1 LTGAADA
8 PQDAAMRNSMP
19 ILPVLL
25 AAALACGPR
34 GTTTTATAT
43 RSEGSMADAIEMVAE
58 GKYAEAE
65 PLLER
70 LLREHQAQPAEAHH
84 YLGVCA
90 EMREDYADAETHYRE
105 ALRRDPGLFESRVNL
120 GNVLF
125 YLGRND
131 EALATLTEL
140 TEAFPE
146 EPDGFLALGMQQKA
160 MGDDAG
166 ALASFQRA
174 VELDPSP
181 VPPPLEQTI
190 GEHPGFLALF
200 EIAAIHQAAGRT
212 EEELAALREA
222 LQRSDGAPLAATELA
237 KALSRAGQQE
247 QAIATLVEA
256 TRAPGASAAD
266 LGAIALQLRD
276 GGAID
281 EALAAAQAGV
291 ERAASDAEYRTAA
304 LALALIAR
312 PNGRAAE
319 AEAALREAHRRVP
332 DDRGVTLY
340 LGGVLAETQ
349 RCAEAIPLL
358 QSALAAYMA
367 EDPASRGA
375 REARAALA
383 ACGAAGE

>member
-1 LTGAADA
+1 
-8 PQDAAMRNSMP
+8 MRNSITM
-19 ILPVLL
+19 LPVLL
-25 AAALACGPR
+25 ATAAACGPR
-34 GTTTTATAT
+34 ETTTTTT
-43 RSEGSMADAIEMVAE
+43 RPQGSMADAIELIAE
-58 GKYAEAE
+58 GNYAEAE

-90 EMREDYADAETHYRE
+90 EMRQDYADAETHYRE

-131 EALATLTEL
+131 EALTTLTEL
-140 TEAFPE
+140 TQAFPD

-160 MGDDAG
+160 VGDDAG

-174 VELDPSP
+174 VELDPST
-181 VPPPLEQTI
+181 VPPPLDETMMD
-190 GEHPGFLALF
+190 HPGFVALF
-200 EIAAIHQAAGRT
+200 EIAALHQEAGRT
-212 EEELAALREA
+212 EEELAVLREA
-222 LQRSDGAPLAATELA
+222 LRRSDGAPMAAAELA
-237 KALSRAGQQE
+237 KALNRAGQQD
-247 QAIATLVEA
+247 QAVAVLVEA
-256 TRAPGASAAD
+256 TRAQGATAGDLDSIALELRD
-266 LGAIALQLRD
+266 LGAIDQALVV
-276 GGAID
+276 
-281 EALAAAQAGV
+281 AQAALG
-291 ERAASDAEYRTAA
+291 RAAGDAEYRTAA

-319 AEAALREAHRRVP
+319 AEAALREAHLRLP

-358 QSALAAYMA
+358 QSALAAYAA
-367 EDPASRGA
+367 EDPESRGA
-375 REARAALA
+375 AEAREALT
-383 ACGAAGE
+383 ACGAGE